1 MNQDIIQDLEL
12 QSVTA
17 VAEQP
22 FSTAYLVH
30 NTVWGNA
37 VDVLKVYQSLPEAE
51 LARDAAEKMTSPSAG
66 WQISPF
72 RHKGALGEAVP
83 LEIKFVG
90 YNQPCVVE
98 ARAGGRVVA
107 DVYQSDLP
115 Y

>member
-1 MNQDIIQDLEL
+1 MTAHIAQDLEL
-12 QSVTA
+12 QTVTA

-30 NTVWGNA
+30 NTVWRNSF
-37 VDVLKVYQSLPEAE
+37 DVLKVYLTRPEAE
-51 LARDAAEKMTSPSAG
+51 LARDAAEAMTSIAAG
-66 WQISPF
+66 WHIAPF
-72 RHKGALGEAVP
+72 RHEGALGDTVRLDVRYVA
-83 LEIKFVG
+83 

-98 ARAGGRVVA
+98 VSTRGRIVA